1 MSRRGHARGRE
12 GTDVH
17 VALKYLLTRLTVTLL
32 SITRDVPFL
41 HLIASLLSSEVSR
54 VATRVNGARK
64 KGPHCKFARFELHAD
79 RTRCAA
85 RRRPTKPSTKRPLLP
100 KPSLGHT
107 GAVASSP
114 RDWTT
119 SPPHSPLLVAINSP
133 RRLSAAADAVTSRI
147 LWRGGRVHKST
158 VNMFCW

>member
-32 SITRDVPFL
+32 SITRGVPFL
-41 HLIASLLSSEVSR
+41 HLIASLLVSSEVSR

-64 KGPHCKFARFELHAD
+64 KVQVCARFELHAD

-133 RRLSAAADAVTSRI
+133 RRLFAAADAVASRI